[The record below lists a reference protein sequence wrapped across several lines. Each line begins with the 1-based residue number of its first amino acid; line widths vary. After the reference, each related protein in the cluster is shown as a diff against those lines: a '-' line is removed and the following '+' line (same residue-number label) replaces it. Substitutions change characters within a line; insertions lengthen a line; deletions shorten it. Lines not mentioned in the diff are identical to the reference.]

1 MSPTPHHA
9 RHHGEEL
16 SLGESDPRAICPATA
31 VSSKER
37 PHTSP
42 SLIPISDN
50 LNCQKSSSSKIF
62 TLRYFFTL
70 SVQVFVH
77 QKQWISCYS
86 FSCFEFSVPPGKK
99 KKKEGMH
106 SATQIWTLYQCFHFR
121 MCGLCAVWKIYAI
134 NWEGEKC
141 SLVTRKL
148 RCKVEPPKPVI

>member
-16 SLGESDPRAICPATA
+16 SLGESDPRAVCPVTA

-86 FSCFEFSVPPGKK
+86 FSCFEFSVPQGKK
-99 KKKEGMH
+99 KKRRGCIQPPK
-106 SATQIWTLYQCFHFR
+106 Y
-121 MCGLCAVWKIYAI
+121 GLCTSVFTLGCVVYVLC
-134 NWEGEKC
+134 EK
-141 SLVTRKL
+141 SMQ
-148 RCKVEPPKPVI
+148 

>member
-16 SLGESDPRAICPATA
+16 SLGESDPRAVCPVTA

-86 FSCFEFSVPPGKK
+86 FSCFEFSEFEILVLGGVEVGTETLLTQSPARPQGCCQSRPHPASQRGRLDTWFTRSQSEGIYPPSSRDT
-99 KKKEGMH
+99 E
-106 SATQIWTLYQCFHFR
+106 
-121 MCGLCAVWKIYAI
+121 
-134 NWEGEKC
+134 
-141 SLVTRKL
+141 
-148 RCKVEPPKPVI
+148 